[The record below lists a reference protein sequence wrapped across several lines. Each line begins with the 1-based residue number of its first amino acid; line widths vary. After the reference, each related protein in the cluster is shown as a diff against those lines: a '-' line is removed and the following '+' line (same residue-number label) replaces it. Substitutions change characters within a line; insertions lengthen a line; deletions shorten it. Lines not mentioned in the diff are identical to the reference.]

1 VDKLRGEWKV
11 STLRACSALR
21 IDRSLYVCKS
31 KRGAQA
37 ELTHRIKEICETRV
51 RYGYRRVHI
60 LQQRDGWVVNPT
72 RIYRLY
78 KDLGLQRNKVP
89 RHRVKAKLRE
99 DL

>member
-1 VDKLRGEWKV
+1 M
-11 STLRACSALR
+11 
-21 IDRSLYVCKS
+21 
-31 KRGAQA
+31 
-37 ELTHRIKEICETRV
+37 

-60 LQQRDGWVVNPT
+60 LLQRDGWVVNPT

-78 KDLGLQRNKVP
+78 KDLGLQRNRVP